1 MSSALVIGVGNES
14 RGDDGAGIEVARRV
28 RRRCPP
34 GTVVLESAGDA
45 ASLIE
50 AWRGRDEVVLVDAS
64 SGIGPPGSVRRFDA
78 NVSRLPAGMHTSSHA
93 LGVAEAVEMARAL
106 GALPGRMTVYAIEG
120 ARFRHG
126 SGLSPVVRDA
136 VARAEARVLRELE
149 RAG

>member
-45 ASLIE
+45 ASLI
-50 AWRGRDEVVLVDAS
+50 EVVLVDAS